1 MNRIDNMDLIDTHTG
16 VYTREEKGAK
26 LDSKSKV
33 NKLNTLLFFIFHFF
47 SFRLLWGRTLS
58 VLSTLS

>member
-33 NKLNTLLFFIFHFF
+33 NKLITLLFFIFSFF
-47 SFRLLWGRTLS
+47 LLGFCGEEH
-58 VLSTLS
+58 